1 MHDESGAGA
10 DAGDS
15 PGAGRTRRRRRLL
28 ISLGV
33 VIGIVLIVAVVT
45 SITPWPSAMV
55 IRAVFQQGGAAAAAE
70 MTPYVPEKP
79 LRELDA
85 VQYADGGEA
94 TTLDVFT
101 PADEGERRPTVV
113 WIHGGAWISGSTA
126 NIDPYLRIL
135 AAEGYTTIGVNYSV
149 GPEATYPTAVTQLN
163 EALAFIQENAEEFSV
178 DTSQIVLA
186 GDSAGAQL
194 ASQLATL
201 ITSPRYAHLV
211 GIEPSLDAEQVVG
224 MILNCGVYD
233 LRAMAELT
241 GLPAWGFKVAL
252 WAYTGT
258 KDWSEQPAGATMSTI
273 EFVTEDFPPTYI
285 SGGNGDGLTW
295 LQSIPMAQ
303 RLDELGVPVTEL
315 FWPAPHEPQLPH
327 EYQFHLDMPEAQ
339 EALTATIDW
348 LGANT
353 TLEDRTP

>member
-1 MHDESGAGA
+1 MSESSDTGDRGDET
-10 DAGDS
+10 S
-15 PGAGRTRRRRRLL
+15 PSVRVRRRRRRVL
-28 ISLGV
+28 IAAGV
-33 VIGIVLIVAVVT
+33 VVAILVVVGVVT
-45 SITPWPSAMV
+45 SLTPWPSAMI

-70 MTPYVPEKP
+70 MQPYVPATE
-79 LRELDA
+79 LRELDGVSYGDA
-85 VQYADGGEA
+85 GAS

-101 PADEGERRPTVV
+101 RAVEGEVRPTVV

-126 NIDPYLRIL
+126 NVDPYLRIL

-149 GPEATYPTAVTQLN
+149 GPEETSPTAVTELN
-163 EALAFIQENAEEFSV
+163 DALAFIQDHADEFSV
-178 DTSQIVLA
+178 DTTQIVLA

-201 ITSPRYAHLV
+201 VTSPRYAHLV
-211 GIEPSLDAEQVVG
+211 GIEPSLDAGQLVG
-224 MILNCGVYD
+224 VILNCGVYD
-233 LRAMAELT
+233 LEAMAELD

-258 KDWSEQPAGATMSTI
+258 KDWSELPVGATMSTI
-273 EFVTEDFPPTYI
+273 DFVTEDFPPTYI

-315 FWPAPHEPQLPH
+315 FWPAPHQPELPH

-339 EALTATIDW
+339 DALAATIAWLRTATN
-348 LGANT
+348 LPG
-353 TLEDRTP
+353 